1 MNLEFL
7 INKIILLVGGHQWL
21 HNSLIIIYLRDI
33 LRGFLILFIL
43 FFQSFLPMVIKKN
56 TLETLHILETQP
68 TVSAKL
74 VPPSKSK
81 KIGYIL
87 L

>member
-33 LRGFLILFIL
+33 LRGFLIRFIL

-68 TVSAKL
+68 TVSTKL
-74 VPPSKSK
+74 VPPSTSK

>member
-21 HNSLIIIYLRDI
+21 HNALIIIYLRDI
-33 LRGFLILFIL
+33 SRGFLILFTL

-68 TVSAKL
+68 TVSTKL